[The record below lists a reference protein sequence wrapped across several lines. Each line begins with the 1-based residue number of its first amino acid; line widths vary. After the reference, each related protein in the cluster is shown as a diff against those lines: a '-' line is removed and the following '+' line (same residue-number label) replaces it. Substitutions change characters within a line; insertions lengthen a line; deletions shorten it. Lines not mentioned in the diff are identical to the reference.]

1 MSNTTSKKKAISQ
14 SLAIQDRRA
23 LVQVYLLQHY
33 TPLQIAEKVDVKLQT
48 VESDIKAIDKKLGQ
62 VYRTELGGKR
72 ERELA
77 DLDSMERDTIE
88 QFQQAIEWGFDAK
101 DAVLWISKRLDIK
114 KLRGEW
120 MGWKVKEP
128 TVVDQTQDNRSITIN
143 ITDPNGN
150 KVPFDEWAIGQFR
163 ELPKEL
169 ESGKEEDGSATA
181 RT

>member
-1 MSNTTSKKKAISQ
+1 
-14 SLAIQDRRA
+14 
-23 LVQVYLLQHY
+23 
-33 TPLQIAEKVDVKLQT
+33 
-48 VESDIKAIDKKLGQ
+48 
-62 VYRTELGGKR
+62 
-72 ERELA
+72 
-77 DLDSMERDTIE
+77 
-88 QFQQAIEWGFDAK
+88 
-101 DAVLWISKRLDIK
+101 
-114 KLRGEW
+114 